1 MQPQQQFVNNN
12 GGFYNPQPI
21 PNESQPLE
29 FYHELDS
36 KFKSQIQGLIPNTE
50 QIFYSGTIDKINK
63 NLVSQKRILVI
74 TNRYL
79 YNIRPEG
86 EGLLASIIPPLSGAR
101 VQRKIDVASIFAAS
115 LSVRSQGN
123 KNQFVLHVAGQYDYR
138 YNGGENTEKIIRTIA
153 NIYNA
158 AHNAPFIMYF
168 IEETDLGRFH
178 TTDDDLSLS
187 VIKRPRDGKVLVT
200 TEIMQKG
207 LAWII
212 ANRFAIL
219 QAQEAQKPQ
228 LKQAD
233 TLVKVKQQLY
243 TNVPLGGGI
252 VQVKPTIVIP
262 VVPTIKI
269 EQRPVTTIV
278 YNPPVNVVTVGTTK
292 VINLT
297 NGVQT
302 TTTYQPVMQTRPVIS
317 YQQQVPVQVQVQPT
331 YQNQNIYNQ
340 QPSFNGN
347 MQQNQYGP
355 SPMMN
360 QQQNYNNNNQY
371 GGDNYNN
378 NNSNNNNNNIGQ
390 NNQNNLSDLIGVSQ
404 QNVNIN
410 SNFENKNN
418 NNKPF

>member
-1 MQPQQQFVNNN
+1 MQPQQQFVHNN
-12 GGFYNPQPI
+12 GGYSNAQPI
-21 PNESQPLE
+21 PFGNPECQPME
-29 FYHELDS
+29 FFHELDS
-36 KFKSQIQGLIPNTE
+36 KFKSQIQSLIPSHE

-63 NLVSQKRILVI
+63 RLVFQKRILVI
-74 TNRYL
+74 TNKYL

-86 EGLLASIIPPLSGAR
+86 EGLFASILPPLSGASI
-101 VQRKIDVASIFAAS
+101 QRKIDVSSIFAAS

-138 YNGGENTEKIIRTIA
+138 YNGGENTEKIIKTIA
-153 NIYNA
+153 NIYNK

-178 TTDDDLSLS
+178 TTDDDLNLG
-187 VIKRPRDGKVLVT
+187 VNKRPRDGKVLVT

-207 LAWII
+207 LSWII

-233 TLVKVKQQLY
+233 TLAKVKQQLY
-243 TNVPLGGGI
+243 TSVPLGGGV
-252 VQVKPTIVIP
+252 VQVKPIIS

-297 NGVQT
+297 NGIQT
-302 TTTYQPVMQTRPVIS
+302 TTTTTMPYQQVVQTTNSVPYQQVVQTATNMP
-317 YQQQVPVQVQVQPT
+317 YQQQAQPT
-331 YQNQNIYNQ
+331 YQNQNMYN
-340 QPSFNGN
+340 QPSFSGN
-347 MQQNQYGP
+347 MQNQYGS

-360 QQQNYNNNNQY
+360 QPNYNNQY
-371 GGDNYNN
+371 GANNFNN
-378 NNSNNNNNNIGQ
+378 NNTGSNNT
-390 NNQNNLSDLIGVSQ
+390 QNNLSDLISVSQ
-404 QNVNIN
+404 QNVTIN
-410 SNFENKNN
+410 SNFENKN
-418 NNKPF
+418 KPF